1 MLPVDEACGCIGGIR
16 GLRALGK
23 EFDGIVRGCASD
35 MLRLLSANV
44 YNGCMYTVKVKIKV
58 YRM

>member
-1 MLPVDEACGCIGGIR
+1 MCECIGGIR